1 MTPGD
6 VVLTQLIQE
15 DGQEKLRPA
24 LVLKIMPPFGDY
36 LVCGISSKLRNFVP
50 TLDEIIYEEDSDF
63 SQSGLNHTSLIRV
76 GWLFTAPLLSI
87 EGELGKIDDKRLQ
100 RLLERL
106 SRFLTDH

>member
-6 VVLTQLIQE
+6 VVLTQLLQE

-24 LVLKIMPPFGDY
+24 MVLKIMLPFGDY

-50 TLDEIIYEEDSDF
+50 TLDEIIHEDDSDF
-63 SQSGLNHTSLIRV
+63 VESGLNHTSLIRV

-87 EGELGKIDDKRLQ
+87 EGELGKIDPLRLKGI
-100 RLLERL
+100 LDRL
-106 SRFLTDH
+106 SHFLTDY

>member
-15 DGQEKLRPA
+15 DGREKLRPA

-36 LVCGISSKLRNFVP
+36 LVCGISSKLLNVVP
-50 TLDEIIYEEDSDF
+50 MLDEIIYEEDSDF
-63 SQSGLNHTSLIRV
+63 FTSGLNHTSLIRV

-106 SRFLTDH
+106 SHFLTDD